1 MFHLKRDSFFFE
13 SLKLVS
19 STVSFVSHLSLL
31 HMLCSQLYNSNQ
43 VGREEV
49 ETSWI
54 GSFNASSGNAQRRH
68 GSSCDHTT
76 LICQI
81 NVLA

>member
-31 HMLCSQLYNSNQ
+31 HML
-43 VGREEV
+43 
-49 ETSWI
+49 
-54 GSFNASSGNAQRRH
+54 AARRNFIILIKLGEKKWKLLGLVALMH
-68 GSSCDHTT
+68 LQAT
-76 LICQI
+76 LNDDDTDPHVIT
-81 NVLA
+81 LLT